1 MKILVQIS
9 EYYSRLRIAGMHETE
24 IDVLKHTVVETA
36 RINNLDSL
44 KLLQDCVLKFE
55 EMQKV
60 KSDEIESKII
70 KSELR
75 QRGIEVD

>member
-9 EYYSRLRIAGMHETE
+9 EYYSRLRIAGMYETE
-24 IDVLKHTVVETA
+24 INVLKHTVVETA

-55 EMQKV
+55 EVQKV